1 MSNESLAL
9 LDWDWADR
17 AGFLGFLAQSV
28 DEFVGMVRETQIVIA
43 DPDWPDKRV
52 ATHKIVD
59 YSYDVIA
66 NYLGENTNVLEMA
79 AAMPANASRTEALG
93 ILERFTPWPKVK
105 DAVLWLADHLDEFVK
120 YVLPY
125 ILPLILDK
133 RMPRLPFRLPGLR
146 LAA

>member
-1 MSNESLAL
+1 MSNESLGL

-17 AGFLGFLAQSV
+17 ADFIGFLAQSV
-28 DEFVGMVRETQIVIA
+28 DEFVGMVRETQIVLS
-43 DPDWPDKRV
+43 DPDWPDKRSSS
-52 ATHKIVD
+52 HKIVD
-59 YSYDVIA
+59 YAYDVIE
-66 NYLGENTNVLEMA
+66 NYVGEPTNVLNLA
-79 AAMPANASRTEALG
+79 AEMPANASRAEALV
-93 ILERFTPWPKVK
+93 ILERFTAWPKVK

-133 RMPRLPFRLPGLR
+133 RMPRLPFKLPGLR